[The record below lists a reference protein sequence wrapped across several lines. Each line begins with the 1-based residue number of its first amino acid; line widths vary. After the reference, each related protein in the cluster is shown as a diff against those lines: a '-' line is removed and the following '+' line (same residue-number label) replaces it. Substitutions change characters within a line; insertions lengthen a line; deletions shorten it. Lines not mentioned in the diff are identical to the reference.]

1 MFRADGVGD
10 LGGSAEGND
19 LAGLSID
26 ELAARGRTL
35 AAQVAQLQ
43 AEQVAV
49 VAELQ
54 RRSRQV
60 HGTVPAFVAWQF
72 GLQRG
77 EANRLVALARRL
89 PSVPKLGAAFA
100 DGELSEATTRLL
112 LGVATPDNEAKLL
125 ATARDATASQ
135 LATLVHEY
143 RRVRDTPADGVSDD
157 DDRSGRPSEWRSW
170 WDHDRLLGRF
180 DLDATDGLALE
191 QALGLAR
198 AQVRAACDPDA
209 SAGDPIADADGSVPA
224 GLLPDEVRPVSEAR
238 ALAAL
243 VGAYVAG
250 NLTEAE
256 LVPDGHHTLIITN
269 DEALRE
275 HATRGPTDHGGGEE
289 REPDGRRSFADVET
303 SYVPGGPV
311 VPTWM
316 AVANACQ
323 GSVSALLE
331 KLGLPINATVDARF
345 ANRAQRR
352 ALMRRDRCC
361 TFPGCGATTR
371 LVAHHVVEYPH
382 GPTAL
387 ANLILLCVHHHNLIH
402 RARYRVRVAPDG
414 GRPRFARADG
424 TPVPSCPRR
433 PTPADLPDPPA
444 PGARHTGTHEPLT
457 EFGADVILHDWLQPC
472 ERTMAGPTEF

>member
-1 MFRADGVGD
+1 MFRGEGSGD
-10 LGGSAEGND
+10 LGGSGGE

-26 ELAARGRTL
+26 ELAERGRRL

-54 RRSRQV
+54 RRSGKL

-89 PSVPKLGAAFA
+89 PSVPRLSEAFA
-100 DGELSEATTRLL
+100 EGELSEGTTRLL
-112 LGVATPDNEAKLL
+112 LGVATPHNEAKLL
-125 ATARDATASQ
+125 ATARHATASQ
-135 LATLVHEY
+135 LATLVRQC
-143 RRVRDTPADGVSDD
+143 RRVRDTPDETASRDE
-157 DDRSGRPSEWRSW
+157 DRAGRPSEWRSW
-170 WDHDRLLGRF
+170 WEHDRLLGRF

-198 AQVRAACDPDA
+198 AQVRDAVDPELTDAATDA
-209 SAGDPIADADGSVPA
+209 EPRPA
-224 GLLPDEVRPVSEAR
+224 GLLPDEVRPVSDAR
-238 ALAAL
+238 AHAAL
-243 VGAYVAG
+243 VGAYVTG
-250 NLTEAE
+250 NLPEAE

-269 DEALRE
+269 DDALRE
-275 HATRGPTDHGGGEE
+275 QASRDATDGHA
-289 REPDGRRSFADVET
+289 REGAPVADIEA

-311 VPTWM
+311 VPTWL

-331 KLGLPINATVDARF
+331 SLGRPITATVDARF

-352 ALMRRDRCC
+352 ALLRRDRCC

-371 LVAHHVVEYPH
+371 LVAHHVVEHPA

-387 ANLILLCVHHHNLIH
+387 ANLILLCLHHHNLVH
-402 RARYRVRVAPDG
+402 RAGYRIRVAPG
-414 GRPRFARADG
+414 GGSPRFARADG

-433 PTPADLPDPPA
+433 PAAVDLPDPPA
-444 PGARHTGTHEPLT
+444 PGSRHTGTHEQLRA
-457 EFGADVILHDWLQPC
+457 FGADVILHDWLQP
-472 ERTMAGPTEF
+472 RDRARDGPPEF